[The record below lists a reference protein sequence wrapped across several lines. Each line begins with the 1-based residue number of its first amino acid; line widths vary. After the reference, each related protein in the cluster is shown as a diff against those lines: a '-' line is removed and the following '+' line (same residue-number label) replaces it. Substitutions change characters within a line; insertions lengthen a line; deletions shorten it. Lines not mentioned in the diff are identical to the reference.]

1 MITVLATFKA
11 LPGKEAILAEGCT
24 AIAKEVREKEKGCLM
39 YVPLVSVENPAEI
52 VFLEKYVDQEAMQA
66 HLQSTYFIA
75 ATARFPELLEGK
87 PVMKIFKELV

>member
-11 LPGKEAILAEGCT
+11 LPGKEAILAE
-24 AIAKEVREKEKGCLM
+24 EKGCLM

-66 HLQSTYFIA
+66 HLQSPYFIA